1 MEALFWDLFF
11 YKQLWYQIAFRGDI
25 EEMSLLTKVESTI
38 EKYKLINNGDR
49 ILIGVSGGPDSL
61 ALLHSL
67 KRLKEEY
74 NLYLHIAHLDHMI
87 RGEASL
93 EDAKFIENVARK
105 WGIAI
110 TRKACDVK
118 AYQEEKGLSLED
130 AARQIRYRFFFGL
143 MEELDIDRI
152 AVGHNANDQAETV
165 LMKFLRGAGLKGLS
179 GIYPKH
185 GKIIR
190 PLIEISREE
199 IEAYCEE
206 YNLNPRIDKS
216 NLETIYLRN
225 KLRLNL
231 IPLLI
236 EEYNNNLVSTLNKTA
251 DILRE
256 EENFLG
262 QYTMEKLAEL
272 TINKSSGKLT
282 LNCEKL
288 LELNLAIQ
296 RRIIR
301 EGIKFLK
308 GSYQDIYYEHID
320 LVLDL
325 IKNSETGSRLDLPQ
339 GIIVRLNYHEIIFTT
354 EAINSINY
362 FKQRLLLG
370 SKRIPQI
377 DLEVKAEI
385 VDKIFPWKKTLNN
398 PNIACL
404 DFSKIGEEFYL
415 RQRKD
420 GDRFYPLGMTGS
432 KKVKDFLI
440 DEKVPMNQRDKVPVF
455 TTLDDEI
462 FWVGGLRVDD
472 RFKITDKTE
481 KILIIEIIN

>member
-1 MEALFWDLFF
+1 
-11 YKQLWYQIAFRGDI
+11 
-25 EEMSLLTKVESTI
+25 MSLLTKVESTI
-38 EKYKLINNGDR
+38 KKYKLINNGDR

-67 KRLKEEY
+67 KTLKEEY

-87 RGEASL
+87 RGEESIK
-93 EDAKFIENVARK
+93 DAKFIERLARE
-105 WGIAI
+105 WNIPI
-110 TRKACDVK
+110 TIKSYDVK
-118 AYQEEKGLSLED
+118 AYQKEKGLSLED
-130 AARQIRYRFFFGL
+130 AARQVRYRFFFGL
-143 MEELDIDRI
+143 IEKFNINKV

-179 GIYPKH
+179 GIYPKQ
-185 GKIIR
+185 GKIVR

-199 IEAYCEE
+199 IEGYCKEH
-206 YNLNPRIDKS
+206 NLNPRIDKS

-225 KLRLNL
+225 KVRLNL
-231 IPLLI
+231 IPLLV

-251 DILRE
+251 DLLRE
-256 EENFLG
+256 EEIFLG
-262 QYTMEKLAEL
+262 EYTIENLAQL
-272 TINKSSGKLT
+272 TINKNNGKLI
-282 LNCEKL
+282 LNAEKL

-296 RRIIR
+296 RRVIR

-308 GSYQDIYYEHID
+308 GSYQDIYYDHID

-339 GIIVRLNYHEIIFTT
+339 GIIVKLNYEEIIFTT
-354 EAINSINY
+354 EDIDNINY
-362 FKQRLLLG
+362 FKHRLLLG
-370 SKRIPQI
+370 SKKIPQV
-377 DLEVKAEI
+377 DLEVKTKI
-385 VDKIFPWKKTLNN
+385 VEKTYPWKKTLND

-404 DFSKIGEEFYL
+404 DFSKIGKEFYL
-415 RQRKD
+415 RQRED
-420 GDRFYPLGMTGS
+420 GDRFYPLGMKGS

-440 DEKVPMNQRDKVPVF
+440 DEKIPINKRDKVPIF
-455 TTLDDEI
+455 TTLDGDI

-472 RFKITDKTE
+472 RFKITDETE